1 MLAKSQ
7 STANCGNGRFV
18 LDHAMFDFGQL
29 TIYDFFFFGTRSK
42 LLHYPSPVKTVF

>member
-29 TIYDFFFFGTRSK
+29 TIYDDFFLVDVQNYYTIR
-42 LLHYPSPVKTVF
+42 VQ